1 MEEFVPGQR
10 WISDTEIEQGLGTVL
25 MMDARMVTLLFPATG
40 ETRLYARHNSPLTRV
55 IFNPG
60 DRVESHDGQTMT
72 VTEVAEKDG
81 LLTYIG
87 QDRDGERHELP
98 ETNLSNFIQ
107 FNKPQDRL
115 LAGQIDT
122 NSNFNL
128 RYKTLQHNHRLCK
141 SAFRGLLGPRAG
153 LIPHQLH
160 IANEVASRYAPRV
173 LLADEVGLGKTIEAG
188 LILHRQLITGH
199 ARRVL
204 LIVPETLQHQWL
216 VEMLRR
222 FNLHF
227 SLFDQE
233 RCRHTESDNPF
244 QSEQLILVSLD
255 FLRDDENARQQ
266 CQEAGWDT
274 LIVDEAHHLKWEENK
289 PSTEYELVEQLAQ
302 NTPSVLLLTAT
313 PEQLG
318 QASHFARLRLLD
330 PNRFYSLEA
339 FREEQSAYEP
349 VASAVQE
356 LLDNDQLPEEAVSHL
371 QTLLGDQI
379 DTLIQTINSHQ
390 ASENRTHAR
399 EQLIRLLLDRHGTG
413 RVMFRNTRNAISG
426 FPGRLAQS
434 YPLSLPELYSIAME
448 EAEGL
453 EQHLY
458 PELAYQQQIKL
469 DDMDPWWKVDPRVD
483 WLINLLKLLK
493 KKKVLIICARA
504 ETVLDLENAL
514 RIRSGI
520 PAAVFHEGMSI
531 VERDRASAWFADE
544 EYGAQTLICSEIGS
558 EGRNFQFA
566 HHLVLF
572 DLPVNPDLL
581 EQRIGRLD
589 RIGQTQTIQIHAPV
603 LENTAQS
610 MLFRWYDE
618 GMDAFNTT
626 CRAGSIVSAEL
637 GDELNTVLT
646 SGEFNSEDAEKLI
659 QKTTKVS
666 SEVSAYL
673 EQGRDRLLELNS
685 HGSHGSEQGSIVTAI
700 QEEEESRTLK
710 KYMEKL
716 FDAFGVES
724 EDHSKHCLIAR
735 PGSHMAVPSLPG
747 LPEDGATF
755 TFDRDMALARE
766 DMQFLTW
773 EHPLVSSCMETV
785 MTGETGNTAVSIIKN
800 RSLKPGTMLLE
811 AIYTVEAC
819 GKRQLELDRYLP
831 ATPIRTLIDPTGK
844 DLAAKVSF
852 EGLAAQLQP
861 LKTGTAR
868 KVVKSQRQIILALL
882 QAAEAS
888 VKQQV
893 PAIVTN
899 ACQTLLNNVTE
910 EMKRLAALKQV
921 NPNVRD
927 EEIDFLKQRAAYGHQ
942 ALQKAQL
949 RLDAMRLVITT

>member
-25 MMDARMVTLLFPATG
+25 MMDVRMVTLLFPATG

-60 DRVESHDGQTMT
+60 DRVESHDNWSMT
-72 VTEVAEKDG
+72 VTEVVEKDG

-87 QDRDGERHELP
+87 QDRDGERHELS

-128 RYKTLQHNHRLCK
+128 RYKTLQHNFRLCK

-160 IANEVASRYAPRV
+160 IAHEVATRYAPRV

-188 LILHRQLITGH
+188 LILHRQLLTGH
-199 ARRVL
+199 AKRVL

-227 SLFDQE
+227 SLFDRE
-233 RCRHTESDNPF
+233 RCRHSDAENPF
-244 QSEQLILVSLD
+244 QSEQMILVSLD
-255 FLRDDENARQQ
+255 FLREDETAREQ
-266 CQEAGWDT
+266 CLAADWDT
-274 LIVDEAHHLKWEENK
+274 LIVDEAHHLKWEQDS
-289 PSTEYELVEQLAQ
+289 PSTEYELVEKLAQ
-302 NTPSVLLLTAT
+302 SIPSVLLLTAT

-339 FREEQSAYEP
+339 FREEQAAYEP
-349 VASAVQE
+349 VAMAVQE
-356 LLDNDQLPEEAVSHL
+356 LLDNDQLPSDAVTHL
-371 QTLLGDQI
+371 KVLLGEQA
-379 DTLIQTINSHQ
+379 DTLVQTINSHQ
-390 ASENRTHAR
+390 ASDSRDHAR

-426 FPGRLAQS
+426 FPGRLAQNYS
-434 YPLSLPELYSIAME
+434 LPLPELYSIAME
-448 EAEGL
+448 DAEGL

-493 KKKVLIICARA
+493 KSKVLVICARA

-531 VERDRASAWFADE
+531 VERDRASAWFADD

-589 RIGQTQTIQIHAPV
+589 RIGQMQTIQIHAPV
-603 LENTAQS
+603 LEDTAQS
-610 MLFRWYDE
+610 MLYRWYDE

-626 CRAGSIVSAEL
+626 CRAGSIVASEL
-637 GDELNTVLT
+637 GDALENVLISNQFSSDAAENLIERTVQI
-646 SGEFNSEDAEKLI
+646 ND
-659 QKTTKVS
+659 
-666 SEVSAYL
+666 EVSECL

-685 HGSHGSEQGSIVTAI
+685 HGSQSDHHGNIVAAI
-700 QEEEESRTLK
+700 EEEEESRALK

-735 PGSHMAVPSLPG
+735 PGNHMTVPSLPG

-773 EHPLVSSCMETV
+773 EHPLVSSCMEIV

-800 RSLKPGTMLLE
+800 KSLKPGTMLLE

-844 DLAAKVSF
+844 DLAAKVNF

-868 KVVKSQRQIILALL
+868 KVVKSQREHILTLL
-882 QAAEAS
+882 KVAENS
-888 VKQQV
+888 VKQQA
-893 PAIVTN
+893 PGIITN
-899 ACQTLLNNVTE
+899 ACQHLLNSVTE

-942 ALQKAQL
+942 ALQNAQL
-949 RLDAMRLVITT
+949 RLDAMRLIITT

>member
-25 MMDARMVTLLFPATG
+25 MMDVRMITLLFPATG

-60 DRVESHDGQTMT
+60 DRVESHDNQSMT
-72 VTEVAEKDG
+72 VTEVIEKDG

-87 QDRDGERHELP
+87 QDRDGERYELS
-98 ETNLSNFIQ
+98 ETSLSNFIQ

-128 RYKTLQHNHRLCK
+128 RYKTLQHNFRLCK

-160 IANEVASRYAPRV
+160 IAHEVSTRYAPRV

-199 ARRVL
+199 AKRVL

-233 RCRHTESDNPF
+233 RCRHSDAENPF
-244 QSEQLILVSLD
+244 QSEQMILVSLD
-255 FLRDDENARQQ
+255 FLREDEAAREQ
-266 CQEAGWDT
+266 CIAADWDT
-274 LIVDEAHHLKWEENK
+274 LIVDEAHHLRWEEDN
-289 PSTEYELVEQLAQ
+289 PSTEYQLIEKLAQ
-302 NTPSVLLLTAT
+302 SISSVLLLTAT

-330 PNRFYSLEA
+330 PDRFYNLEA
-339 FREEQSAYEP
+339 FRDEQAAYEP
-349 VASAVQE
+349 VATAVQE
-356 LLDNDQLPEEAVSHL
+356 LLDNDQLPADAVTHL
-371 QTLLGDQI
+371 QSLLGEQA

-390 ASENRTHAR
+390 ASDNRDHAR

-434 YPLSLPELYSIAME
+434 YSLPLPELYSIAME

-458 PELAYQQQIKL
+458 PELAYQHQIKL
-469 DDMDPWWKVDPRVD
+469 DDMDPWWKVDPRVG

-493 KKKVLIICARA
+493 KSKVLVICARA

-531 VERDRASAWFADE
+531 VERDRASAWFADD

-589 RIGQTQTIQIHAPV
+589 RIGQMQTIQIHSPL
-603 LENTAQS
+603 LENTAQA
-610 MLFRWYDE
+610 MLYRWYDK

-626 CRAGSIVSAEL
+626 CRAGSIVASELGKEL
-637 GDELNTVLT
+637 GDVLV
-646 SGEFNSEDAEKLI
+646 SNQFDSEAAEMLI
-659 QKTTKVS
+659 QRTIQIND
-666 SEVSAYL
+666 EVSACL

-685 HGSHGSEQGSIVTAI
+685 HGSQSDHHGNIVAAI
-700 QEEEESRTLK
+700 EEEEESRALK

-716 FDAFGVES
+716 FDTFGVES

-735 PGSHMAVPSLPG
+735 PGTHMTVPSLPG

-773 EHPLVSSCMETV
+773 EHPLVSSCMEIV
-785 MTGETGNTAVSIIKN
+785 MTGETGNTAVCIIKN
-800 RSLKPGTMLLE
+800 KSLKPGAMLLE
-811 AIYTVEAC
+811 AIYTIEAC

-831 ATPIRTLIDPTGK
+831 ATPVRTLIDPTGK
-844 DLAAKVSF
+844 DLAAKVNF

-868 KVVKSQRQIILALL
+868 KVVKSQREHILTLL
-882 QAAEAS
+882 KVAENS
-888 VKQQV
+888 VKQQA
-893 PAIVTN
+893 PGIISN
-899 ACQTLLNNVTE
+899 ACQHLLNSVTE

-942 ALQKAQL
+942 ALQNAQL
-949 RLDAMRLVITT
+949 RLDAMRLIITT